1 MESEEIGKEGN
12 DMGKKTI
19 IPFGP
24 QHPVLPEPV
33 HIDLVVE
40 DETVVEA
47 IPSIGFI
54 HRGLEKLVEKR
65 DYTQMVYVIERIC
78 GICSFGH
85 GWGAASAIEGAMNVK
100 VPERAEYL
108 RTILHELSRLHSHLL
123 WLGLLADAFGFESLF
138 MHCWRIRETILD
150 ILEKTTGGRVI
161 FSICKVGGLRKDID
175 NETLR
180 EISETLEGIKAELKD
195 ITTVFI
201 EDDSVKNRLCG
212 VGVLSKEDA
221 IELCAVGPVARG
233 SGVGQDMRMTDN
245 HGVYKDLD
253 FEPVVEEAG
262 DCYARCK
269 VRIGEVFQS
278 IELIK
283 KAVDKI
289 PDGPVDV
296 PVKGNVEGE
305 YMVRLEQPRGEAYY
319 YAKGAGTKFLQ
330 RMRVRTPTNMNI
342 PALVKILQ
350 GCDLADVPMMVL
362 TIAPCI
368 SCTER

>member
-1 MESEEIGKEGN
+1 
-12 DMGKKTI
+12 MGKRTI

-33 HIDLVVE
+33 HLDLVIE
-40 DETVVEA
+40 DETVIEA

-54 HRGLEKLVEKR
+54 HRGLEKLVETR
-65 DYTQMVYVIERIC
+65 DYNQMAYVIERIC

-85 GWGAASAIEGAMNVK
+85 GWGYCAAVEGAMKVE

-108 RTILHELSRLHSHLL
+108 RTILEELSRLHSHLL
-123 WLGLLADAFGFESLF
+123 WLGLLADGFGFESLF

-150 ILEKTTGGRVI
+150 ILERTTGGRVI

-175 NETLR
+175 NDTLKEIVET
-180 EISETLEGIKAELKD
+180 IEGIKAEIKE
-195 ITTVFI
+195 ITDVFI
-201 EDDSVKNRLCG
+201 EDDSVKNRMCG
-212 VGVLSKEDA
+212 VGVLTKEDA

-233 SGVGQDMRMTDN
+233 SGVDQDMRMTN
-245 HGVYKDLD
+245 NVGVYKELD
-253 FEPVVEEAG
+253 FEPVLEEAG

-269 VRIGEVFQS
+269 VRIGEIFQS

-289 PDGPVDV
+289 PEGPVDV
-296 PVKGNVEGE
+296 PVKGNVEGG

-362 TIAPCI
+362 TIDPCI